1 MLPIEE
7 LTNLLFEQ
15 EQGLIGYVEAHARN
29 SETPLQINHFTD
41 VFTKDDIVY
50 LAIPLSST
58 NASANDEFQN
68 TIEYGI
74 HS

>member
-1 MLPIEE
+1 MLAIEA
-7 LTNLLFEQ
+7 LTYLLFE

-29 SETPLQINHFTD
+29 SETPLQIYNFTD

-58 NASANDEFQN
+58 NASTNDEFQN

>member
-1 MLPIEE
+1 MLPIEA
-7 LTNLLFEQ
+7 LTYLLFEQ

-29 SETPLQINHFTD
+29 SETPLQIYHLTD
-41 VFTKDDIVY
+41 VVTKDDIVY

-68 TIEYGI
+68 TIECGI

>member
-1 MLPIEE
+1 MLSIEA
-7 LTNLLFEQ
+7 LTYLLFEQ

-29 SETPLQINHFTD
+29 SETPLQIYNLTD
-41 VFTKDDIVY
+41 VVSKDDIVY
-50 LAIPLSST
+50 LEIPLSST

>member
-1 MLPIEE
+1 MLPIEA
-7 LTNLLFEQ
+7 LTYLLFE
-15 EQGLIGYVEAHARN
+15 EQGLTGYVEAHARN
-29 SETPLQINHFTD
+29 SETPLQIYHLTD
-41 VFTKDDIVY
+41 VVSKDNIVY

-58 NASANDEFQN
+58 NASTNDEFQN